1 MSDYR
6 LSAAILAALCTAT
19 PALAELK
26 GPAEL
31 PPASYQGQQYVD
43 SRGCVFL
50 RAGYGGQ
57 VTWVPRV
64 TKDRKQLCGYPKSGG
79 EVAVAESA
87 PAPAPKVAEAPA
99 LPMPDPAPAA
109 KAPEVTRPATPTERA
124 ATAEVVGVPAAPGG
138 DGAYKLACPAETPV
152 AQRFEILGGG
162 SKVMCTRGDGSLD
175 GANFP
180 VLVSGS
186 FAGKAVGYDAWVL
199 AGPVAPA
206 GKAGA
211 QAGTAGDAPR
221 VTVEAAVKSAKYPPV
236 TPPPGYK
243 LAWKDDRLNPNRGK
257 QTVAGLQE
265 QDEIWTRTTPMVL
278 REDWGKPKAPLTIV
292 VRRADGSEASY
303 DGVVVS
309 TKGNGQRV
317 VQLADGKGTTVLL
330 PAQVTKS
337 TKSAPKAVIGAEP
350 KGAAK
355 AAKPAA
361 GAAQR
366 LYVQV
371 GSFGQ
376 PANAD
381 KAAARLKALG
391 LKVAR
396 GKAKGG
402 ALQVVYAGP
411 FASAA
416 EAKAAL
422 AAARGA
428 GFRDAVMV
436 Q

>member
-6 LSAAILAALCTAT
+6 LSAAILAALCTAI
-19 PALAELK
+19 PALADLK

-79 EVAVAESA
+79 TVEVAAETAPAVAPEIA
-87 PAPAPKVAEAPA
+87 EAPAMPAPAPVTKT
-99 LPMPDPAPAA
+99 
-109 KAPEVTRPATPTERA
+109 PEVTRPATPTERA
-124 ATAEVVGVPAAPGG
+124 ATAEVAGVPATPGG
-138 DGAYKLACPAETPV
+138 NGAYKLACPAETPV
-152 AQRFEILGGG
+152 AERFEIRGGG

-199 AGPVAPA
+199 AGQVAPA

-211 QAGTAGDAPR
+211 KAGPAGDAPR
-221 VTVEAAVKSAKYPPV
+221 VTVEAAAPSAKYPPV

-257 QTVAGLQE
+257 QTVAGVQD

-292 VRRADGSEASY
+292 LRRADGSEASY

-337 TKSAPKAVIGAEP
+337 TKSAPKAVIVAEP
-350 KGAAK
+350 KTAANP
-355 AAKPAA
+355 AKPAA
-361 GAAQR
+361 GPAQK

-381 KAAARLKALG
+381 KAAARLKGLG